1 MNVECPSCSTSFPV
15 DPNKVPAGGVNA
27 RCSIC
32 DGVFFVEGS
41 APAAGPAF
49 EATATGPALET
60 EPAFEATAPSD
71 EFGVP
76 ETPETPE
83 PGEVTFSF
91 GEPEPTFGEGESTIE
106 LDPPGLDAPIE
117 APPEPEA
124 PEAEISTPDEPEA
137 SEPET
142 STPDEPEAPVDSG
155 PILTH
160 LPTPTFGKRD
170 PKEKAQRLA
179 RVLVSDIILYNPDR
193 HQKALNEDRIKEE
206 FAEEIEKSISEYVE
220 QVGEEIANENNFLN
234 EALNE
239 ILAKGQQLF

>member
-15 DPNKVPAGGVNA
+15 DPKKVPAGGVNA

-32 DGVFFVEGS
+32 DGVFFVEDP
-41 APAAGPAF
+41 APVA
-49 EATATGPALET
+49 
-60 EPAFEATAPSD
+60 EPAFEATALGD
-71 EFGVP
+71 EPAEAGTF
-76 ETPETPE
+76 ETPEPGEAETFETPE

-91 GEPEPTFGEGESTIE
+91 DEPESRFGAAESDFD
-106 LDPPGLDAPIE
+106 LDTPSLDAPLE
-117 APPEPEA
+117 TLLEDKAPEPPPQDEVSTA
-124 PEAEISTPDEPEA
+124 DQPEAI
-137 SEPET
+137 
-142 STPDEPEAPVDSG
+142 VDSG

-206 FAEEIEKSISEYVE
+206 FDEEVQKSLSEYIE

>member
-1 MNVECPSCSTSFPV
+1 MNVECPSCNTSFPV
-15 DPNKVPAGGVNA
+15 DPKKVPAGGVNA

-32 DGVFFVEGS
+32 DGVFFVED
-41 APAAGPAF
+41 PALVSEPTF
-49 EATATGPALET
+49 EATALGD
-60 EPAFEATAPSD
+60 EPAEA
-71 EFGVP
+71 
-76 ETPETPE
+76 ETFETPE

-91 GEPEPTFGEGESTIE
+91 DEPESRFGAAESDFD
-106 LDPPGLDAPIE
+106 LDTPSLDAPLDTPSLD
-117 APPEPEA
+117 APPETPPEDKAPEPPAQDEVATADQPEA
-124 PEAEISTPDEPEA
+124 I
-137 SEPET
+137 
-142 STPDEPEAPVDSG
+142 VDSG
-155 PILTH
+155 PILTP

-193 HQKALNEDRIKEE
+193 HQKALNENRIKEE
-206 FAEEIEKSISEYVE
+206 FDDEVQKSLSEYIE

>member
-15 DPNKVPAGGVNA
+15 DPKKVPAGGVNA

-32 DGVFFVEGS
+32 DGVFFVEDP
-41 APAAGPAF
+41 APVA
-49 EATATGPALET
+49 
-60 EPAFEATAPSD
+60 EPAFEATALVD
-71 EFGVP
+71 EPAEAGTF
-76 ETPETPE
+76 ETPEPAEAETFETPE

-91 GEPEPTFGEGESTIE
+91 DEPESRFGGAESNFD
-106 LDPPGLDAPIE
+106 LDTPSLNAPLDTPSLDAPSE
-117 APPEPEA
+117 TLLEDKAPEPPPQDEVSTTDQ
-124 PEAEISTPDEPEA
+124 PEAI
-137 SEPET
+137 
-142 STPDEPEAPVDSG
+142 VDSG

-206 FAEEIEKSISEYVE
+206 FDEEIQKSLSEYVE

>member
-15 DPNKVPAGGVNA
+15 DPKKVPAGGVNA

-32 DGVFFVEGS
+32 DGVFFVEDP
-41 APAAGPAF
+41 APVA
-49 EATATGPALET
+49 
-60 EPAFEATAPSD
+60 EPAFEATALGD
-71 EFGVP
+71 EPAEAGTFEAP
-76 ETPETPE
+76 EPAEAETFETPE
-83 PGEVTFSF
+83 PAEAETFETGETGEVTFSF
-91 GEPEPTFGEGESTIE
+91 DEPESRFGGAESNFD
-106 LDPPGLDAPIE
+106 LDTPSLNEPLETPPEDK
-117 APPEPEA
+117 PPEPPLQDEVSTA
-124 PEAEISTPDEPEA
+124 DQPEAI
-137 SEPET
+137 
-142 STPDEPEAPVDSG
+142 VDSG
-155 PILTH
+155 PILTQ

-206 FAEEIEKSISEYVE
+206 FDDEIQKSLSEYIE

>member
-15 DPNKVPAGGVNA
+15 DPKKVPAGGVNA

-32 DGVFFVEGS
+32 DGVFFVED
-41 APAAGPAF
+41 PAA
-49 EATATGPALET
+49 LVT
-60 EPAFEATAPSD
+60 EPAFEATALGD
-71 EFGVP
+71 EPGEAGTF
-76 ETPETPE
+76 ETSEPAEAETFETSE

-91 GEPEPTFGEGESTIE
+91 DEPESSLGAAESDFDLDTPSLDAP
-106 LDPPGLDAPIE
+106 LDPPSLDAPPE
-117 APPEPEA
+117 TPPEDKAPEPPAQDEVATADQPEA
-124 PEAEISTPDEPEA
+124 I
-137 SEPET
+137 
-142 STPDEPEAPVDSG
+142 VDSG

-206 FAEEIEKSISEYVE
+206 FDDEIQKSLSEYIE